1 MSPRRKTCP
10 HEQAVRLGAGAMS
23 PTRAVSLAPEDYE
36 YALFGGK
43 TCTVCGRRLPA
54 NGDFFGRDHF
64 KADRLTSA
72 CRDCRREQS
81 RRTHE
86 RQLQFGTGG

>member
-1 MSPRRKTCP
+1 MTFA
-10 HEQAVRLGAGAMS
+10 H
-23 PTRAVSLAPEDYE
+23 AVSLEPEQYE

-43 TCTVCGRRLPA
+43 TCTVCHRRLPA
-54 NGDFFGRDHF
+54 NSDFFGRDHEQ
-64 KADRLTSA
+64 ASGLTHA
-72 CRDCRREQS
+72 CRDCRREQN